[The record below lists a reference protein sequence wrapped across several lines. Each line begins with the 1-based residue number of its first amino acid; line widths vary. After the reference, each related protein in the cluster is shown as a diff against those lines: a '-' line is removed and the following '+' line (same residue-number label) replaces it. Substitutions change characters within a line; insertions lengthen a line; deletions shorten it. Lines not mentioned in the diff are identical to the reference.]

1 MGKILVIKGADFSA
15 NAVEHIIIDDKITV
29 NVAVN
34 PTGSGTVSGAGRYNT
49 GDTVRLTAT
58 ANTDFAFT
66 KWNDNVTTNPRDI
79 VVGAT
84 DITYTANFGRTG
96 NIEFSL
102 NNGYYIIDGS
112 LRSGP
117 IPNYVCTD
125 YLSSSG
131 TGSKNIL
138 EAGEKIYVKCQAN
151 AYANN
156 ITVFITDYDS
166 NPSIYKPVTKTYTS
180 DETKDGLTITADK
193 KCEVYIN
200 NLTTLEPN
208 PIARYTV

>member
-34 PTGSGTVSGAGRYNT
+34 PTGSGTVNGAGRYKT

-58 ANTDFAFT
+58 ANTNFAFS

-79 VVGAT
+79 VVGTT
-84 DITYTANFGRTG
+84 DITYTANFVKTG
-96 NIEFSL
+96 NIEFTK
-102 NNGYYIIDGS
+102 NQGYYNQGGLHIGS
-112 LRSGP
+112 

-125 YLSSSG
+125 FLSASG

-138 EAGEKIYVKCQAN
+138 EAGEKIYVKCQADAN
-151 AYANN
+151 AGK

-166 NPSIYKPVTKTYTS
+166 NPSIGKTVTKTYTS
-180 DETKDGLTITADK
+180 DETKDGLTITATE
-193 KCEVYIN
+193 KCEVYIS